1 MTAVPVQAFRS
12 SIELFESQVR
22 DDFGCSLVKDILDPM
37 SAEYQCMSEIS
48 AQTMEDMSEIK
59 TRLDNNRSLSL

>member
-22 DDFGCSLVKDILDPM
+22 DDFGRSLVKDVLDPM
-37 SAEYQCMSEIS
+37 SAEYQCMSELS
-48 AQTMEDMSEIK
+48 VQVMEDMSEIK
-59 TRLDNNRSLSL
+59 TRLDNNRELSS